1 MIFLAYFHEVQDLI
15 EELHHMGNPFRINGN
30 SGIPPEIF

>member
-1 MIFLAYFHEVQDLI
+1 MIFLVFLHKVSDLI
-15 EELHHMGNPFRINGN
+15 EELHHMGNLFRINGN